1 MGKIGLT
8 TQIFL
13 GLVLGILL
21 GWLAPDVGK
30 AVKPAADVFLHLVKS
45 IIAPLVFATLVVGIA
60 GHDNMKTVGRLG
72 VKSLIYFE
80 IVTTFAL
87 VIGLLVAN
95 ILQPGAGI
103 HLGAVN
109 TAEMSNMAA
118 KQPSIGEVIV
128 HTFPTSV
135 IDSMARGD
143 VLQIVVFS
151 VIFAAAV
158 SATKAESIVKLCH
171 ALAEV
176 MFKYTSYVMKFAPFG
191 VAAAMAATVGE
202 HGLTVL
208 ISLGKLVGT
217 LYLALFIFITCIL
230 LPIALLAKVP
240 LRNFVSAVREPVLL
254 AFSTTS
260 SEAALPKA
268 LLAMESIGVPRN
280 IVSFVL
286 PLGYTFNLDGTTLYL
301 SLAAT
306 FVAQAAG
313 VHMSLHEQIMMMLT
327 LMLTSKG
334 VAAVP
339 RASLVILAGT
349 LSSFNLPLAGVAL
362 ILGVDT
368 VMDMARTSVNV
379 LGNCLAS
386 VVLARWEGVFGHRP
400 ADDVAD
406 IEAALEPQEGVMSHN
421 AEIVESAR
429 EASQA
434 DTGTVS
440 TMGAGAGA
448 GAGSGAE
455 GAAATDSITHEAK
468 GESADDSKKVIAG

>member
-1 MGKIGLT
+1 MGKPGLT
-8 TQIFL
+8 TQIFI
-13 GLVLGILL
+13 GLVFGILL
-21 GWLAPDVGK
+21 GWLAPEAGK
-30 AVKPAADVFLHLVKS
+30 AIKPAADVFLHLVKS
-45 IIAPLVFATLVVGIA
+45 IIAPLVFSTLVVGIA

-80 IVTTFAL
+80 VVTTFAL
-87 VIGLLVAN
+87 AIGLLVAN
-95 ILQPGAGI
+95 VMQPGAGI
-103 HLGAVN
+103 TLGAQAGEVAN
-109 TAEMSNMAA
+109 LAG
-118 KQPSIGEVIV
+118 KQPSVGDIIV
-128 HTFPTSV
+128 HTFPASV
-135 IDSMARGD
+135 VDSMARGD
-143 VLQIVVFS
+143 VLQIVVFT

-158 SATKAESIVKLCH
+158 SATKAEPILKFCH
-171 ALAEV
+171 SLSEV

-208 ISLGKLVGT
+208 VSLGKLVGT
-217 LYLALFIFITCIL
+217 LYLALVLFVL
-230 LPIALLAKVP
+230 LVLFPIALLAKVP
-240 LRNFVSAVREPVLL
+240 IKKFMGAVREPFIL

-268 LLAMESIGVPRN
+268 LIAMESIGVPRN

-286 PLGYTFNLDGTTLYL
+286 PVGYTFNLDGTTLYL

-313 VHMSLHEQIMMMLT
+313 VHMSLEQQIMMMLT

-349 LSSFNLPLAGVAL
+349 LSSFNLPLSGVAL

-368 VMDMARTSVNV
+368 IMDMARTSINV

-386 VVLARWEGVFGHRP
+386 VVLARWEGVFG
-400 ADDVAD
+400 
-406 IEAALEPQEGVMSHN
+406 
-421 AEIVESAR
+421 
-429 EASQA
+429 
-434 DTGTVS
+434 
-440 TMGAGAGA
+440 
-448 GAGSGAE
+448 
-455 GAAATDSITHEAK
+455 K
-468 GESADDSKKVIAG
+468 ESADDIADIVPALEPGEQASIAQVDGFRDAVENAQHPQATGEEVANA